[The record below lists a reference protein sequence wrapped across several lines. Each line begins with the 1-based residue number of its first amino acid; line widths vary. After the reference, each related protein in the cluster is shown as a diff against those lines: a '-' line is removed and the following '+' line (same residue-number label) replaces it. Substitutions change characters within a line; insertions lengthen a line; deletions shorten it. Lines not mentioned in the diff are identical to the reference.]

1 MEIEGCFLEFD
12 ELFLG
17 FDMYYGTDGEKG
29 DFHCIAIG
37 FLIFQI
43 AFYRYQTSNK

>member
-1 MEIEGCFLEFD
+1 MEIEADFLDFD

-17 FDMYYGTDGEKG
+17 FDMYYGTDEKG
-29 DFHCIAIG
+29 DFHCTSFG

-43 AFYRYQTSNK
+43 AFYKYQTINQ